1 MPRADNSD
9 GRVSRHNHVKNG
21 DIVLKSLLCTAAQGI
36 LESAKETTIA
46 GFYWRKEK
54 SIGDARAQVAA
65 TGKLAC
71 VVRAMLTSGKPYVEE
86 DKNLT
91 ARKTVTMDKHAMKD
105 AAFSEQE
112 LLDIAELPCT
122 KTEVLYRVKEE
133 VGIGQYQ
140 V

>member
-1 MPRADNSD
+1 
-9 GRVSRHNHVKNG
+9 
-21 DIVLKSLLCTAAQGI
+21 
-36 LESAKETTIA
+36 
-46 GFYWRKEK
+46 
-54 SIGDARAQVAA
+54 
-65 TGKLAC
+65 
-71 VVRAMLTSGKPYVEE
+71 MLTSGKPYVEE
-86 DKNLT
+86 DKDLT
-91 ARKTVTMDKHAMKD
+91 ALKTVTTDKHAMKA